1 MLSGS
6 ITIRRRCG
14 KIFSNPGLFLIFSS
28 FSHHNSNLNWKSAD
42 VVLGN
47 RTQGRKLIVEDGSTE
62 LKRPPMKE
70 VWVATKDQLK
80 IWFVQAAATNTQS
93 ETKRIIPNVF
103 FLFLWQDI
111 FDNKLAV
118 PCNEKNSQNVNVYLA
133 AGQRS
138 VWPNFRNFRNI
149 LQVFGKISKVY
160 FLFGKI
166 LNLLCHICFITGL
179 IFIVT
184 NGQILKHN

>member
-118 PCNEKNSQNVNVYLA
+118 PCNEKNQSKCQCLLGSWTAISVTKFSPLSQYFASLW
-133 AGQRS
+133 Q
-138 VWPNFRNFRNI
+138 NFEGLFLIWQNIKPTLPHLFHHWANFHCYKWSNI
-149 LQVFGKISKVY
+149 E
-160 FLFGKI
+160 
-166 LNLLCHICFITGL
+166 T
-179 IFIVT
+179 
-184 NGQILKHN
+184 